1 MTREDIIVLCENSLD
16 TLEQKQGD
24 WIGVVMNN
32 LEEIRAYLVNQ
43 GD

>member
-1 MTREDIIVLCENSLD
+1 MTREDLIVLAE
-16 TLEQKQGD
+16 EA
-24 WIGVVMNN
+24 INN

>member
-1 MTREDIIVLCENSLD
+1 MTREDIIVLAEEAIN
-16 TLEQKQGD
+16 T
-24 WIGVVMNN
+24 